1 MVEEPRDCC
10 LCGKPI
16 DEKNGWKMAERFKRR
31 WIPYCAGCQDRVYR
45 HLASSV
51 GYKLSMYLC
60 AAAFDVPYLPEYF
73 SEAKE
78 TEQKMGLWR
87 SYLYV
92 LKKHDRHKDWQNF
105 SDGITDIKSAFSGEY
120 DALEIDDEMLS
131 DEEYQA
137 GHLAQVKDW
146 GLGPAERPYT
156 QDDYD
161 TLDSFYTAISDNRV
175 NISAQAELAMRN
187 ISIMR
192 LEQRR
197 CLYAGDYGKAKQIE
211 DMIGKEME
219 SEQLRKKDEL
229 PQDRV
234 RLDDIAL
241 ACERAGLLGK
251 SYDELCEILANHAL
265 HKTYPYTR
273 DAADQMLLLIRNA
286 TAWNEGRMEI
296 DRLPDELAMT
306 DPLGEFAEKQDD
318 AEKQIY
324 KELQLSPLHM
334 GE

>member
-1 MVEEPRDCC
+1 MVEEPRNCC

-16 DEKNGWKMAERFKRR
+16 DERNGWKLAERFKRR
-31 WIPYCAGCQDRVYR
+31 WVPYCTNCQDRYYR
-45 HLASSV
+45 HLAPVV
-51 GYKLSMYLC
+51 GYKLAMYIC
-60 AAAFDVPYLPEYF
+60 AAAFDVPYLPEF
-73 SEAKE
+73 FEEAKE
-78 TEQKMGLWR
+78 YSEKKGKWGG
-87 SYLYV
+87 YNV
-92 LKKHDRHKDWQNF
+92 ALKKHEKHRGRENF
-105 SDGITDIKSAFSGEY
+105 AQGITDIKTAFSGEY
-120 DALEIDDEMLS
+120 ETLEVDDDMLS
-131 DEEYQA
+131 DEEYKA

-146 GLGPAERPYT
+146 GVGPADRPYT
-156 QDDYD
+156 QEDYD
-161 TLDSFYTAISDNRV
+161 ALDSFRDAISDNRV
-175 NISAQAELAMRN
+175 NISAQAELAIKN
-187 ISIMR
+187 IAIMR
-192 LEQRR
+192 LEQRK
-197 CLYAGDYGKAKQIE
+197 CLYTGDYGKAKQIE
-211 DMIGKEME
+211 DMIAKEME

-251 SYDELCEILANHAL
+251 SYDELCEILANKAL

-273 DAADQMLLLIRNA
+273 DAADQMLLMIRNA

-296 DRLPDELAMT
+296 DRLPDELAMQ
-306 DPLGEFAEKQDD
+306 DPLGEFAEKPDE